1 MISQEILEKDLKKN
15 DVKNSYVFCG
25 IDEELIKEGIKDI
38 KKRYVDE
45 GLEDLNYM
53 QLDGVTTNFDEI
65 INACETLPFM
75 GEKKVVVVYRAN
87 FLKEKSNSEGTK
99 IFNEIKEYLKNV
111 PPYTILILYYLF
123 DDKRETPKKN
133 KKIMGIDKITTVV
146 HFEKLKGERYL
157 KKIDDVFKSKGRAIN
172 KIELKYFSERVQN
185 NFDVIVR
192 EVDKLVNYTHGRDIK
207 REDIDKLLPKT
218 SEEDI
223 FDLIDLISQ
232 RKIEKAL
239 TIVRELLVKSEQ
251 HMLIIISLENTF
263 KRLYDIKIAV
273 EKGKNVGDLMSSL
286 RLPEFV
292 VKKLIVQSRNFS
304 KKQLMGLIKLC
315 LDTENRMKSSG
326 IDKDMEIEL
335 LLLNTLT
342 IR

>member
-1 MISQEILEKDLKKN
+1 MIGQEVLEKELKSN
-15 DVKNSYVFCG
+15 NVKNSYIFCG
-25 IDEELIKEGIKDI
+25 IDEELIKEGINDI
-38 KKRYVDE
+38 KKRYIDD

-53 QLDGVTTNFDEI
+53 QLDGMTTNCDEI

-75 GEKKVVVVYRAN
+75 GEKKVIVVYRCN

-99 IFNEIKEYLKNV
+99 VFNEVKEYLKNV

-133 KKIMGIDKITTVV
+133 KKVMGLDKITNVV
-146 HFEKLKGERYL
+146 YFEKLKGDRYL
-157 KKIDDVFKSKGRAIN
+157 KKIDDIFRSKGRAIN

-207 REDIDKLLPKT
+207 REDIDKLLPK
-218 SEEDI
+218 SREEDI

-232 RKIEKAL
+232 KKIDKAL
-239 TIVRELLVKSEQ
+239 SIVRELLVKSEQ

-263 KRLYDIKIAV
+263 KRLYDIKVAV
-273 EKGKNVGDLMSSL
+273 EKGKSVGDLMSEL

-292 VKKLIVQSRNFS
+292 IKKLVTQSRGFN
-304 KKQLMGLIKLC
+304 KRQLMGLIKLC
-315 LDTENRMKSSG
+315 LDSENRVKSSG
-326 IDKDMEIEL
+326 VDKDMEIEL

-342 IR
+342 IK